1 MGSRDGATTAAS
13 GSRRDTLST
22 VLIVAGGVLLFVAGF
37 VTATTRGVL
46 DPGQFATR
54 VAASLGDERVARY
67 TAARL
72 TDAVV
77 EQKPDLIP
85 VRPLILA
92 TMTGIVGSAPF
103 RGVVR
108 TAARTTHR
116 AMFEQAGRRIVLS
129 LPDIGVLL
137 RSALEQASPALAAK
151 VPPRLEARLASGETE
166 RRLARLVG
174 LLGLGDRVRWG
185 ALAAFWLSAALIVAG
200 VAIARDRR
208 RGLVRGGL
216 TLLTVGLAFF
226 AVPPA
231 GRVAAALLFDDAA
244 LGGAVH
250 GVWRAFYTNLR
261 FGGVVIAA
269 TGLLLAAIGGAV
281 LEVADP
287 IRRARELLA
296 RVARPPARRGA
307 RLAWAA
313 GLLAVGALT
322 VIWPAQVAALVALLG
337 GLALAYVGLRELSV
351 LLGSVSVVAHAVDG
365 ARSGRRW
372 PGRLA
377 WVGGL
382 IAAAGA
388 TWWFAHGP
396 SAAPVH
402 AGLPATCNGA
412 AVLCDRPVNRVVFP
426 GAHNAMSNAD
436 IADWMFPHHQHG
448 LARQLQDGV
457 RALALDIHYGIPTGG
472 RVKTDLDSEL
482 ASRDKLEEAVGPE
495 GTAAA
500 MRIRDLLVGG
510 EDGKRGIYFCHG
522 FCELGAYTVAPV
534 LPEIRDFLVQ
544 QPGEVVILVIEDY
557 VTVED
562 LDHLFTESGLV
573 DFAYTGSATVWPT
586 LRELIA
592 TNQRLIIFAESGRP
606 GLAWLH
612 PAFPT
617 FQETPY
623 TFHTP
628 GEMSCRPNRGGT
640 TGVLFQINNWIETT
654 PAPRPSN
661 AAIVN
666 AYDALLARARGCQ
679 RERGHL
685 PNVIAVDF
693 YATGDVLRVARTLNG
708 LDATDDGP

>member
-1 MGSRDGATTAAS
+1 MGSRDVAMTAAS

-22 VLIVAGGVLLFVAGF
+22 VLIVTGGVLLFVAGF
-37 VTATTRGVL
+37 VTATARGVL
-46 DPGQFATR
+46 DSGQFASR
-54 VAASLGDERVARY
+54 LAASLADDRVSRY
-67 TAARL
+67 TADRL

-92 TMTGIVGSAPF
+92 TMTGIVRSDPF

-116 AMFEQAGRRIVLS
+116 AVFEQAGRRIVLS

-137 RSALEQASPALAAK
+137 RTALEQASRALAAK
-151 VPPRLEARLASGETE
+151 VPPQLEARLASGETE
-166 RRLARLVG
+166 RRLTTLVG

-185 ALAAFWLSAALIVAG
+185 ALAAFWLSAALIVVG

-208 RGLVRGGL
+208 RGLVRAGL
-216 TLLTVGLAFF
+216 ALLTVGLACI
-226 AVPPA
+226 AVTPA
-231 GRVAAALLFDDAA
+231 GRVAAALVFDDAA
-244 LGGAVH
+244 LGGALH
-250 GVWRAFYTNLR
+250 GVWRAFYANLR
-261 FGGVVIAA
+261 LAGFVMAG

-281 LEVADP
+281 LEAADP
-287 IRRARELLA
+287 IRRARDLLR
-296 RVARPPARRGA
+296 RVAQPPARRSA

-313 GLLAVGALT
+313 GMLAAGVLA
-322 VIWPAQVAALVALLG
+322 VIWPAHAAALVALLG

-351 LLGSVSVVAHAVDG
+351 LLGSVSVVAHSVEG
-365 ARSGRRW
+365 ARSGRPW
-372 PGRLA
+372 PARLG
-377 WVGGL
+377 WVAGL
-382 IAAAGA
+382 IAAGGG
-388 TWWFAHGP
+388 TWWFAHGAP
-396 SAAPVH
+396 AAPVT

-412 AVLCDRPVNRVVFP
+412 AALCDRPVNRVVFP

-448 LARQLQDGV
+448 LARQLRDGV
-457 RALALDIHYGIPTGG
+457 RALALDIHYGVPTGG

-500 MRIRDLLVGG
+500 MRIRDRLVGG
-510 EDGKRGIYFCHG
+510 KDAERGIYFCHG

-534 LPEIRDFLVQ
+534 LPEIRNFLVQ

-557 VTVED
+557 ITPED
-562 LDHLFTESGLV
+562 LDRLFTESGLV

-586 LRELIA
+586 LRDLIA
-592 TNQRLIIFAESGRP
+592 TNQRLIVFAESGRP
-606 GLAWLH
+606 GPTWLH
-612 PAFPT
+612 PAFAT

-628 GEMSCRPNRGGT
+628 DEMSCRPNRGGT

-666 AYDALLARARGCQ
+666 AYDPLLTRARRCQ
-679 RERGHL
+679 GERGHL

-708 LDATDDGP
+708 VETSDEAR